1 VVLLPKKKVQLT
13 KEMEVT
19 VGSDEA
25 EERVDDED
33 PMVDE

>member
-1 VVLLPKKKVQLT
+1 VILLAKKKVQLT
-13 KEMEVT
+13 KEMEVS